1 MIGFMTVSL
10 PDDVK
15 ALLDAPTYVVVTTL
29 AKDGAPHSTVL
40 WIKRD
45 GDDLLFCTVRGRQ
58 KERNLARDPRA
69 TVCGYDP
76 ADPLKYFAVEGNVT
90 VTEEGGR
97 ALIDELSFK
106 YDGVSFPV
114 EGPERVRVV
123 CRLTPRK
130 ILAQ

>member
-10 PDDVK
+10 PDSVK
-15 ALLDAPTYVVVTTL
+15 ALLDAKTYVVVTTL

-45 GDDLLFCTVRGRQ
+45 GDDLLFCTVKGRQ
-58 KERNLARDPRA
+58 KTRNLERDPRVS
-69 TVCGYDP
+69 VCGYDP
-76 ADPLKYFAVEGNVT
+76 ANPLSYFAVEGDVT
-90 VTEEGGR
+90 VTAEGGR
-97 ALIDELSFK
+97 ALIEELSQK
-106 YDGVSFPV
+106 YNGVSFPV
-114 EGPERVRVV
+114 ESPETVRVV